1 MKNVFYF
8 GLTLTVPVCTCVP
21 LPSMYVDEFGLRQMF
36 DSSGEDPAKNL
47 PDSIDPYRFLL
58 FLLFLVGI
66 LVACGVVAYLGC
78 ELASCCKQQE
88 GEGRLEVKDTPY
100 WTCMS
105 QTVIEDSVIRY
116 IKRYFRCS
124 FWVYRY
130 NNIKF
135 VQKCLIDNPLS
146 YLFFRI
152 HPV

>member
-66 LVACGVVAYLGC
+66 LVAAYLGC
-78 ELASCCKQQE
+78 ELASCCKQQT
-88 GEGRLEVKDTPY
+88 GGGWKVGGQGY
-100 WTCMS
+100 
-105 QTVIEDSVIRY
+105 SV
-116 IKRYFRCS
+116 
-124 FWVYRY
+124 
-130 NNIKF
+130 
-135 VQKCLIDNPLS
+135 
-146 YLFFRI
+146 
-152 HPV
+152 H